1 MRRMLFLCGAIII
14 LLLCLR
20 WCFFTHC
27 RAYNLLFI
35 IDPSLSSV
43 CCSSLESEFLH
54 GFEKKN
60 LGFDVAVQVKK
71 KFPIVRSVS
80 VSYQPT
86 VALVNIAV
94 HKPMYMINDSLV
106 LTENNDIVEKT
117 FFAEPVL
124 GDLPCVTVS
133 QNFLASNAGLLFNM
147 LQQLPEQWAASYDC
161 DCVSE
166 YCIRL
171 IDKVNSRFVIVYS
184 QDQIVSAHMLDQCE
198 SVKKDIIKHGM
209 LDKNVSW
216 VADIRFANYIV
227 AYKA

>member
-1 MRRMLFLCGAIII
+1 MLFFCGAIII

-27 RAYNLLFI
+27 RAYNFLFI
-35 IDPSLSSV
+35 ADPFLSSV

-54 GFEKKN
+54 CFEKKN
-60 LGFDVAVQVKK
+60 SGLDVAVYVKK
-71 KFPIVRSVS
+71 KFPIIRSVS

-94 HKPMYMINDSLV
+94 YKPIYMINDSLV
-106 LTENNDIVEKT
+106 LTENNDLVEKT
-117 FFAEPVL
+117 LFAESVL
-124 GDLPCVTVS
+124 GDLPCVTAS
-133 QNFLASNAGLLFNM
+133 QNFLASNAGSLSNLL
-147 LQQLPEQWAASYDC
+147 QKLPVQWAESYDC

-171 IDKVNSRFVIVYS
+171 TDKFNSRFVIVYS
-184 QDQIVSAHMLDQCE
+184 EDQIVSAHMLDQCE